1 MIFLQFFPSLKLL
14 MRRMW
19 GLVWRAGAVLVVL
32 SFALPAHGQANQL
45 WPEVSTY
52 VKLNDNVRFYFL
64 STTVKEDR
72 ESTEWEFGPNL
83 DLFFKPL
90 KKKPKWVVFPQDESK
105 SRSVMVRIGYRYIS
119 PVTGSDPGEHRGVLE
134 VTPRYPMPHGVL
146 LSDRDRI
153 DFRLIGGVYSWR
165 YRNRLT
171 LEKVFSRGRFT
182 AVPYVRGEV
191 YYDSR
196 FDKWSRTAL
205 TAGSAFPTTKHIE
218 LESYYEHQN
227 DTSSNPNRQVNALG
241 VVVNLY
247 FSPWASGKKR

>member
-1 MIFLQFFPSLKLL
+1 MLLLRSLPWPGLL
-14 MRRMW
+14 KRWTRALL
-19 GLVWRAGAVLVVL
+19 GLARASLVTL
-32 SFALPAHGQANQL
+32 SCALLGHGQANQL

-83 DLFFKPL
+83 DFFFKPL
-90 KKKPKWVVFPQDESK
+90 KKKARWVVFPQDESK
-105 SRSVMVRIGYRYIS
+105 SRSVMVRIGYRYIY

-153 DFRLIGGVYSWR
+153 DLRLIGGAHSWR

-171 LEKVFSRGRFT
+171 LEKVVRIGRVRL
-182 AVPYVRGEV
+182 VPYVRGEI

-218 LESYYEHQN
+218 LETYYEHQN
-227 DTSSNPNRQVNALG
+227 DTSSSPNRQVNALG
-241 VVVNLY
+241 VVVNIY
-247 FSPWASGKKR
+247 FF